1 MRYLIVSCA
10 IVCFIFFIIADAEKY
25 GKKKFRGCRTNLMYE
40 FAVAGIPADY
50 TQKNIA
56 LPLVIFPETVRDD
69 TCCVSFTDTT
79 ECRTV

>member
-40 FAVAGIPADY
+40 FAGAGIPFYRIIRYQHLRAA
-50 TQKNIA
+50 TG
-56 LPLVIFPETVRDD
+56 VV
-69 TCCVSFTDTT
+69 
-79 ECRTV
+79 